1 MRSWPWLAWSRS
13 LRPFCAPGR
22 AVGEGVKLS
31 YLHMRSASQ
40 VKTRRADELT
50 DAQVAVASGTFR
62 ILADPT
68 RLRLVHELLKGPR
81 SVGALAAACGV
92 SASAISHQL
101 QRLRDQHLVSFTR
114 DGNTLHYSLTDEHVG
129 SFCREAL
136 YHADH
141 VVTGKRQR

>member
-1 MRSWPWLAWSRS
+1 M
-13 LRPFCAPGR
+13 LRAK
-22 AVGEGVKLS
+22 ANVLS
-31 YLHMRSASQ
+31 
-40 VKTRRADELT
+40 
-50 DAQVAVASGTFR
+50 DAQVEIATGTFR

-68 RLRLVHELLKGPR
+68 RLRLVREFLKGPQ

-101 QRLRDQHLVSFTR
+101 QRLRDLHLVSFTR
-114 DGNTLHYSLTDEHVG
+114 QGNTLLYSLTDEHVG

-141 VVTGKRQR
+141 VVTGKKHR

>member
-1 MRSWPWLAWSRS
+1 
-13 LRPFCAPGR
+13 
-22 AVGEGVKLS
+22 
-31 YLHMRSASQ
+31 MRSATQ
-40 VKTRRADELT
+40 VLARGPRLLT
-50 DAQVAVASGTFR
+50 AAQVEVATGTFR

-68 RLRLVHELLKGPR
+68 RLRLVHELLQGPR

-101 QRLRDQHLVSFTR
+101 QRLRDRHLVSFTR
-114 DGNTLHYSLTDEHVG
+114 DGNTLHYELTDEHVG

-141 VVTGKRQR
+141 VVTGKRHR